1 MNGVPV
7 NNHSQPFNVAI
18 IGGGIVGVILG
29 LGLIKRN
36 INVLIYEQSK
46 GFREIGAGIVFTPNA
61 VKSMARLDARIVD
74 ALRRVATTNGGT
86 DAPNDFLHWVD
97 GYSHEGSDPNDTTE
111 KLLFSLYT
119 GYRGFSGCHRAHF
132 MDEIA
137 KLMPEGHIVFGK
149 RLETYVEGG
158 EDSRVLLKFIDGTTA
173 EADVGKYSTVPTT
186 LLLTYYYRESKCWF
200 SYC

>member
-7 NNHSQPFNVAI
+7 NGRDQPFDVAI
-18 IGGGIVGVILG
+18 IGGGIVGVILA
-29 LGLIKRN
+29 LGLIKRD
-36 INVLIYEQSK
+36 INVKIYEQSK

-61 VKSMARLDARIVD
+61 VKSMGILDPRIVD
-74 ALRRVATTNGGT
+74 ALKRVVTTNGGPDT
-86 DAPNDFLHWVD
+86 PNDFLTWVD
-97 GYSHEGSDPNDTTE
+97 GYNHEGIDPNDTTE

-149 RLETYVEGG
+149 RLETYVDRG
-158 EDSRVLLKFIDGTTA
+158 EDSKVLMKFVDGTTT
-173 EADVGKYSTVPTT
+173 EADAGKY
-186 LLLTYYYRESKCWF
+186 LYLY
-200 SYC
+200 